1 MPYGVHQMNEPFVN
15 QQLMERVLRIKE
27 KAEDSRLILETVS
40 ITDLWNKAVR
50 MTEDELI
57 VCTIA
62 ALQVCPDKVYAALAD
77 DREELLRKG
86 KANERRKD
94 D

>member
-1 MPYGVHQMNEPFVN
+1 MNEPFVN

-40 ITDLWNKAVR
+40 ISDLWNKAVH

-77 DREELLRKG
+77 DREELVRKG

>member
-1 MPYGVHQMNEPFVN
+1 MNEPFVN

-27 KAEDSRLILETVS
+27 KAEDSRLILETVN
-40 ITDLWNKAVR
+40 ITDMWNKAVH

-77 DREELLRKG
+77 DREELVRKG
-86 KANERRKD
+86 KNNGRVEELS
-94 D
+94 